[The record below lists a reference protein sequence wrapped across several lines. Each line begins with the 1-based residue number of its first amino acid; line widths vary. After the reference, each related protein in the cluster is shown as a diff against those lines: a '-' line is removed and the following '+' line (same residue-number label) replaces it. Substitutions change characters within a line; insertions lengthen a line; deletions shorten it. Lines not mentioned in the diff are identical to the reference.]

1 MSTRTLTRTLILI
14 GAGGH
19 GKVVCEAVRLEHPN
33 LEVQIFD
40 DNARLSGM
48 SLLGKRITVPVPS
61 EFSQKQ
67 SVHIAI
73 GDNRTRMR
81 IAKRCMEQG
90 ATLQTVRHPAAVVSP
105 TATIAPGCLIAA
117 GAIVG
122 PEACLGTGVI
132 VNHGAIVDHENRL
145 GNWCHL
151 APRAALGGGVILGE
165 GVLIGAGAVIL
176 PGRRVGDWAVVGA
189 GAVVTHDVPAGAIVV
204 GVPARAR
211 KG

>member
-1 MSTRTLTRTLILI
+1 MSTSTLILI

-19 GKVVCEAVRLEHPN
+19 GKVVCEAVCLEHPN

-40 DNARLSGM
+40 NNVRLSGK
-48 SLLGKRITVPVPS
+48 SLLGKRITVPIPS
-61 EFSQKQ
+61 EFLQRQ
-67 SVHIAI
+67 PVHIAI
-73 GDNRTRMR
+73 GDNRTRKR
-81 IAKRCMEQG
+81 IAQTCMEQG
-90 ATLQTVRHPAAVVSP
+90 AQLHTVRHPAAVVSP
-105 TATIAPGCLIAA
+105 SATIAHGCLIAA
-117 GAIVG
+117 GAVVG
-122 PEACLGTGVI
+122 PEACIGMGVI

-151 APRAALGGGVILGE
+151 APRAVLGGGVALGE

-204 GVPARAR
+204 GVPARER
-211 KG
+211 KE